1 MNVPEGYIG
10 LCAYCILNLNAANTP
25 RVGQKNRGL
34 AKDMEGEIIALS
46 GGRGFKWEPGAFIPA
61 GGNYLSDLVLTL
73 GDGIDI
79 EDYRGSLHPYAVT
92 MNGGT
97 LVCEEHNGETFH
109 QNQVRNPYGTGRR

>member
-10 LCAYCILNLNAANTP
+10 LCAYCILNLNASNTP

-73 GDGIDI
+73 GEGVDL
-79 EDYRGSLHPYAVT
+79 EDYRGPLHPYAVT
-92 MNGGT
+92 MIGGT
-97 LVCEEHNGETFH
+97 LVCETHNGETFH
-109 QNQVRNPYGTGRR
+109 QNPSIRTPWRG